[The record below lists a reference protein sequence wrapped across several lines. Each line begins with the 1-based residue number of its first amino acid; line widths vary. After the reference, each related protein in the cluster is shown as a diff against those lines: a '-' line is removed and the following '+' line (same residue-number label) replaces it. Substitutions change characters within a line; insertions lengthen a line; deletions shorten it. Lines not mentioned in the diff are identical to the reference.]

1 MSIQKQGPTR
11 RTLLAAAAA
20 GAAFGTL
27 PGLIRP
33 AAAAN
38 EFKIGLFIALSG
50 PASLFGPTQRAC
62 AELATEE
69 VNKAG
74 GILGRQIK
82 LIPTDAGG
90 PPAESTKSA
99 IRLMLE
105 DKVDLFIGSHD
116 SATREALVATIKG
129 KVPYIYTPTYEGGEC
144 AFNTYV
150 IADTPEQQI
159 RPSLTWMMKEK
170 GAKSVYMI
178 GDDYVWPRK
187 CNEYAKKVISE
198 NGGKVVAEEYVPF
211 GAPNKFEEIVTRI
224 KSAKP
229 DTVLITLVGADN
241 VNFNRT
247 FAGFGLDKEISRLS
261 LLAGRKHAPWYRRR
275 EQQQSVLVDVL
286 LCQRAGR
293 GEQEVQG
300 GVFRQVRRQGAA
312 TRPDRRR
319 LLRRRQLRQGPR
331 HQGGRHQRAEMHGGV
346 RRDHVRIGGRA
357 VDHARPARR
366 QNGISCRRA
375 RAPNSRSSKR
385 SRTLRAVT
393 SARPDQ
399 APRARLLGK

>member
-1 MSIQKQGPTR
+1 MAIQKQGPTR
-11 RTLLAAAAA
+11 RTLLGAAAA

-33 AAAAN
+33 ASAAN

-50 PASLFGPTQRAC
+50 PASLFGPTQKAC
-62 AELATEE
+62 AELAAEE

-105 DKVDLFIGSHD
+105 EKVDLFIGSHD

-187 CNEYAKKVISE
+187 CNEHAKKYIAE

-247 FAGFGLDKEISRLS
+247 FAGFGLDKDISRLS
-261 LLAGRKHAPWYRRR
+261 LLLEENTLLGIGAESSKNLYSSMSYYANAPGEANKKFKAAYFAKFGDKAPQLGLIGADCYGGVNCAKALVTKAGGTNAQKCMAASEGITFESAAGPWTMHGRH
-275 EQQQSVLVDVL
+275 VDKTDYL
-286 LCQRAGR
+286 AD
-293 GEQEVQG
+293 VQG
-300 GVFRQVRRQGAA
+300 HRI
-312 TRPDRRR
+312 
-319 LLRRRQLRQGPR
+319 
-331 HQGGRHQRAEMHGGV
+331 
-346 RRDHVRIGGRA
+346 RDHQNVRER
-357 VDHARPARR
+357 
-366 QNGISCRRA
+366 
-375 RAPNSRSSKR
+375 
-385 SRTLRAVT
+385 
-393 SARPDQ
+393 
-399 APRARLLGK
+399 

>member
-1 MSIQKQGPTR
+1 MIMQKQGPTR
-11 RTLLAAAAA
+11 RTLLGAAAA

-33 AAAAN
+33 AKAAD

-50 PASLFGPTQRAC
+50 PASLFGPTQKAC

-69 VNKAG
+69 INKGG
-74 GILGRQIK
+74 GIMGRQIK

-105 DKVDLFIGSHD
+105 ENVDMFVGSHD

-129 KVPYIYTPTYEGGEC
+129 KVPYIYTPVYEGSEC

-159 RPSLTWMMKEK
+159 RPSVAFMMKDR
-170 GAKSVYMI
+170 GAKSVYLI

-187 CNEYAKKVISE
+187 CNEQAKKYIAE
-198 NGGKVVAEEYVPF
+198 NGGSVAAEEYVPF

-229 DTVLITLVGADN
+229 DMVLITLVGADN

-247 FAGFGLDKEISRLS
+247 FAGFGLDKDIARLS
-261 LLAGRKHAPWYRRR
+261 LLLEENTLLGIGPDSSSNLFSSMSYYANAPGEANKKFKAAYFAKFGDKAPQLGLIGADCYGGIYCAQALATKAGGTDAKKCMAAS
-275 EQQQSVLVDVL
+275 EGLIFATA
-286 LCQRAGR
+286 AG
-293 GEQEVQG
+293 
-300 GVFRQVRRQGAA
+300 QVSMR
-312 TRPDRRR
+312 
-319 LLRRRQLRQGPR
+319 
-331 HQGGRHQRAEMHGGV
+331 GRH
-346 RRDHVRIGGRA
+346 
-357 VDHARPARR
+357 VDKTMFLATCKGTEFDIIKTFNDVKSGDECKA
-366 QNGISCRRA
+366 
-375 RAPNSRSSKR
+375 
-385 SRTLRAVT
+385 
-393 SARPDQ
+393 
-399 APRARLLGK
+399 

>member
-1 MSIQKQGPTR
+1 
-11 RTLLAAAAA
+11 
-20 GAAFGTL
+20 
-27 PGLIRP
+27 
-33 AAAAN
+33 
-38 EFKIGLFIALSG
+38 
-50 PASLFGPTQRAC
+50 
-62 AELATEE
+62 
-69 VNKAG
+69 
-74 GILGRQIK
+74 
-82 LIPTDAGG
+82 
-90 PPAESTKSA
+90 
-99 IRLMLE
+99 MLE
-105 DKVDLFIGSHD
+105 EKVDLFIGSHD

-187 CNEYAKKVISE
+187 CNEHAKKYIAE

-261 LLAGRKHAPWYRRR
+261 LLLEENTLLGIGAESSNNLFSSMSYYANAP
-275 EQQQSVLVDVL
+275 
-286 LCQRAGR
+286 
-293 GEQEVQG
+293 GEANKKFKAAYFAKFGDKAPQLGLIGADCYG
-300 GVFRQVRRQGAA
+300 GVNCAKALVTKA
-312 TRPDRRR
+312 
-319 LLRRRQLRQGPR
+319 
-331 HQGGRHQRAEMHGGV
+331 GGTNAQKCMSASEGITFE
-346 RRDHVRIGGRA
+346 IGGRA
-357 VDHARPARR
+357 VDHARPPRR
-366 QNGISCRRA
+366 QNGISRHVQGHRIRHHQNVREC
-375 RAPNSRSSKR
+375 
-385 SRTLRAVT
+385 
-393 SARPDQ
+393 
-399 APRARLLGK
+399 

>member
-1 MSIQKQGPTR
+1 MSIRKQGLTR
-11 RTLLAAAAA
+11 RTLLGATA
-20 GAAFGTL
+20 GGVAFGAL

-33 AAAAN
+33 AAAAD

-50 PASLFGPTQRAC
+50 PASLFGPTQKAS

-69 VNKAG
+69 INKAG
-74 GILGRQIK
+74 GILGRQIR

-99 IRLMLE
+99 IRLMLDE
-105 DKVDLFIGSHD
+105 KVDMLVGSHD

-129 KVPYIYTPTYEGGEC
+129 KVPYIYTPVYEGGEC

-159 RPSLTWMMKEK
+159 RPSVAFMMKDR
-170 GAKSVYMI
+170 GAKSVYLI

-187 CNEYAKKVISE
+187 CNEQAKKYIAD

-229 DTVLITLVGADN
+229 DMVLITLVGADN

-247 FAGFGLDKEISRLS
+247 FAGFGLDKDIARLS
-261 LLAGRKHAPWYRRR
+261 LLLEENTLLGIGPDSSNNLFSSMSYYANAPGEANKKFKAAYFAKFGDKAPQLGLIGAECYGGIYCAHALATKAGGTDAKKCMAASEGLSFPTAAG
-275 EQQQSVLVDVL
+275 SVAM
-286 LCQRAGR
+286 R
-293 GEQEVQG
+293 
-300 GVFRQVRRQGAA
+300 
-312 TRPDRRR
+312 
-319 LLRRRQLRQGPR
+319 
-331 HQGGRHQRAEMHGGV
+331 GRH
-346 RRDHVRIGGRA
+346 
-357 VDHARPARR
+357 VDKTMYLATCKGTEFDIIKTFADIKS
-366 QNGISCRRA
+366 GDECKA
-375 RAPNSRSSKR
+375 
-385 SRTLRAVT
+385 
-393 SARPDQ
+393 
-399 APRARLLGK
+399 

>member
-1 MSIQKQGPTR
+1 MTHRIQGPTR
-11 RTLLAAAAA
+11 RKFLGTAAA
-20 GAAFGTL
+20 GAAFGAL
-27 PGLIRP
+27 PALVRTAS
-33 AAAAN
+33 AADD
-38 EFKIGLFIALSG
+38 FKIGLFIALSG
-50 PASLFGPTQRAC
+50 PASLFGPTQRAS
-62 AELATEE
+62 AELAAEE

-74 GILGRQIK
+74 GILGRQVK

-105 DKVDLFIGSHD
+105 EKVDLFIGSHD

-159 RPSLTWMMKEK
+159 RPSLTWMMKDK

-187 CNEYAKKVISE
+187 CNEYAKKLISE

-247 FAGFGLDKEISRLS
+247 FAGFGLDKDISRLS
-261 LLAGRKHAPWYRRR
+261 LLLEENTLLGVGAESSKNLYSSMSYYANAP
-275 EQQQSVLVDVL
+275 
-286 LCQRAGR
+286 
-293 GEQEVQG
+293 GEANKKFKQAYFAKFGDKAPQLGLIGADCYG
-300 GVFRQVRRQGAA
+300 GVNCAKALVTKAGGTNAQKCMAA
-312 TRPDRRR
+312 SEGITFESAA
-319 LLRRRQLRQGPR
+319 GPWTM
-331 HQGGRHQRAEMHGGV
+331 HGRH
-346 RRDHVRIGGRA
+346 
-357 VDHARPARR
+357 VDKTMYLADCKGTEFEILQTFA
-366 QNGISCRRA
+366 NVKSGEVCKA
-375 RAPNSRSSKR
+375 
-385 SRTLRAVT
+385 
-393 SARPDQ
+393 
-399 APRARLLGK
+399 

>member
-1 MSIQKQGPTR
+1 MSIRKQGFTR
-11 RTLLAAAAA
+11 RTLLRATA
-20 GAAFGTL
+20 GGVVFGAL

-33 AAAAN
+33 AAAAD

-50 PASLFGPTQRAC
+50 PASLFGPTQKAS

-69 VNKAG
+69 INKAG
-74 GILGRQIK
+74 GILGRQIR

-99 IRLMLE
+99 VRLMLE
-105 DKVDLFIGSHD
+105 EKVDMLVGSHD

-129 KVPYIYTPTYEGGEC
+129 KVPYIYTPVYEGGEC

-159 RPSLTWMMKEK
+159 RPSVAFMMKDR
-170 GAKSVYMI
+170 GAKSVYLI

-187 CNEYAKKVISE
+187 CNEQAKKYIAD

-229 DTVLITLVGADN
+229 DMVLITLVGADN

-247 FAGFGLDKEISRLS
+247 FAGFGLDKDIARLS
-261 LLAGRKHAPWYRRR
+261 LLLEENTLLGIGPDSSNNLFSSMSYYANAPGEANKKFKAAYFAKFGDKAPQLGLIGADCYGGIYCAHALATKAGGTDAKKCMAASEGLSFPTAAG
-275 EQQQSVLVDVL
+275 SVAM
-286 LCQRAGR
+286 R
-293 GEQEVQG
+293 
-300 GVFRQVRRQGAA
+300 
-312 TRPDRRR
+312 
-319 LLRRRQLRQGPR
+319 
-331 HQGGRHQRAEMHGGV
+331 GRH
-346 RRDHVRIGGRA
+346 
-357 VDHARPARR
+357 VDKTMYLATCKGTEFDIIKTFADIKS
-366 QNGISCRRA
+366 GDECKA
-375 RAPNSRSSKR
+375 
-385 SRTLRAVT
+385 
-393 SARPDQ
+393 
-399 APRARLLGK
+399 

>member
-1 MSIQKQGPTR
+1 MTMQKQGPTR
-11 RTLLAAAAA
+11 RTLLGAAAA
-20 GAAFGTL
+20 GTAFSTL

-33 AAAAN
+33 AKAAG

-50 PASLFGPTQRAC
+50 PASLFGPTQKAC

-69 VNKAG
+69 INKAG
-74 GILGRQIK
+74 GIMGRQIK

-105 DKVDLFIGSHD
+105 ENVDMFVGSHD

-129 KVPYIYTPTYEGGEC
+129 KVPYIYTPVYEGSEC

-159 RPSLTWMMKEK
+159 RPSVAFMMKDR
-170 GAKSVYMI
+170 GAKSVCLI

-187 CNEYAKKVISE
+187 CNEQAKKYIAE
-198 NGGKVVAEEYVPF
+198 NGGSVAAEEYVPF

-229 DTVLITLVGADN
+229 DMVLITLVGADN

-247 FAGFGLDKEISRLS
+247 FAGFGLDKDIARLS
-261 LLAGRKHAPWYRRR
+261 LLLEENTLLGIGPDSSSNLFSSMSYYANAPGEANKKFKAAYFAKFGDKAPQLGLIGADCYGGIYCAQALATKAGGTDAKKCMAASEGLIFPTA
-275 EQQQSVLVDVL
+275 
-286 LCQRAGR
+286 AG
-293 GEQEVQG
+293 
-300 GVFRQVRRQGAA
+300 QVSMR
-312 TRPDRRR
+312 
-319 LLRRRQLRQGPR
+319 
-331 HQGGRHQRAEMHGGV
+331 GRH
-346 RRDHVRIGGRA
+346 
-357 VDHARPARR
+357 VDKTMFLAT
-366 QNGISCRRA
+366 CRGTEFDIIKTFNDVKSGDECKA
-375 RAPNSRSSKR
+375 
-385 SRTLRAVT
+385 
-393 SARPDQ
+393 
-399 APRARLLGK
+399 

>member
-1 MSIQKQGPTR
+1 MSIRKQGLTR
-11 RTLLAAAAA
+11 RTLL
-20 GAAFGTL
+20 GATARGVAFGAL

-33 AAAAN
+33 AAAAD

-50 PASLFGPTQRAC
+50 PASLFGPTQKAS

-69 VNKAG
+69 INKAG
-74 GILGRQIK
+74 GILGRQIR

-99 IRLMLE
+99 IRLMLDE
-105 DKVDLFIGSHD
+105 KVDMLVGSHD

-129 KVPYIYTPTYEGGEC
+129 KVPYIYTPVYEGGEC

-159 RPSLTWMMKEK
+159 RPSVAFMMKDR
-170 GAKSVYMI
+170 GAKSVYLI

-187 CNEYAKKVISE
+187 CNEQAKKYIAD

-229 DTVLITLVGADN
+229 DMVLITLVGADN

-247 FAGFGLDKEISRLS
+247 FAGFGLDKDIARLS
-261 LLAGRKHAPWYRRR
+261 LLLEENTLLGIGPDSSNNLFSSMSYYANAPGEANKKFKAAYFAKFGDKAPQLGLIGADCYGGIYCAHALATNAGGTDAKKCMAASEGLSFPTAAG
-275 EQQQSVLVDVL
+275 SVAM
-286 LCQRAGR
+286 R
-293 GEQEVQG
+293 
-300 GVFRQVRRQGAA
+300 
-312 TRPDRRR
+312 
-319 LLRRRQLRQGPR
+319 
-331 HQGGRHQRAEMHGGV
+331 GRH
-346 RRDHVRIGGRA
+346 
-357 VDHARPARR
+357 VDKTMYLATCKGTEFDIIKTFADIKS
-366 QNGISCRRA
+366 GDECKA
-375 RAPNSRSSKR
+375 
-385 SRTLRAVT
+385 
-393 SARPDQ
+393 
-399 APRARLLGK
+399 

>member
-1 MSIQKQGPTR
+1 MQKQGPTR
-11 RTLLAAAAA
+11 RTLLGAAAA

-33 AAAAN
+33 AAAAG
-38 EFKIGLFIALSG
+38 EFKIGLFAALSG
-50 PASLFGPTQRAC
+50 PASLFGPTQKAC

-69 VNKAG
+69 INKAG

-105 DKVDLFIGSHD
+105 ENVDMFVGSHD

-150 IADTPEQQI
+150 VADTPEQQI
-159 RPSLTWMMKEK
+159 RPSVAHMMKER
-170 GAKSVYMI
+170 GAKSVYLI

-187 CNEYAKKVISE
+187 CNEHARRYIAE
-198 NGGKVVAEEYVPF
+198 NGGSVVAEEYVPF

-229 DTVLITLVGADN
+229 DMVLITLVGADN

-247 FAGFGLDKEISRLS
+247 FAGFGLDKDIARLS
-261 LLAGRKHAPWYRRR
+261 LLLEENTLLGIGPDSSNNLFSSLSYYANAPGEANKKFKAAYFAKFGDKAPQLGLIGADCYGGIYCAQALATKAGGTDAKKCMAASEGLTFPTAAG
-275 EQQQSVLVDVL
+275 SVSM
-286 LCQRAGR
+286 R
-293 GEQEVQG
+293 
-300 GVFRQVRRQGAA
+300 
-312 TRPDRRR
+312 
-319 LLRRRQLRQGPR
+319 
-331 HQGGRHQRAEMHGGV
+331 GRH
-346 RRDHVRIGGRA
+346 
-357 VDHARPARR
+357 VDKTMFLATCKGTEFDIIKTFNDVKSGDECKA
-366 QNGISCRRA
+366 
-375 RAPNSRSSKR
+375 
-385 SRTLRAVT
+385 
-393 SARPDQ
+393 
-399 APRARLLGK
+399 

>member
-1 MSIQKQGPTR
+1 MSIRKRGFTR
-11 RTLLAAAAA
+11 RTLL
-20 GAAFGTL
+20 GATARGVAFGAL

-33 AAAAN
+33 AAAAD

-50 PASLFGPTQRAC
+50 PASLFGPTQKAS

-69 VNKAG
+69 INKAG
-74 GILGRQIK
+74 GILGRQIR

-99 IRLMLE
+99 VRLMLE
-105 DKVDLFIGSHD
+105 EKVDMLVGSHD

-129 KVPYIYTPTYEGGEC
+129 KVPYIYTPVYEGGEC

-159 RPSLTWMMKEK
+159 RPSVAFMMKDRS
-170 GAKSVYMI
+170 AKSVYLI

-187 CNEYAKKVISE
+187 CNEQAKKYIAD

-229 DTVLITLVGADN
+229 DMVLITLVGADN

-247 FAGFGLDKEISRLS
+247 FAGFGLDKDIARLS
-261 LLAGRKHAPWYRRR
+261 LLLEENTLLGIGPDSSNNLFSSMSYYANAPGEANKKFKAAYFAKFGDKAPQLGLIGADCYGGIYCAHALATKAGGTDAKKCMAASEGLSFPTAAG
-275 EQQQSVLVDVL
+275 SVAM
-286 LCQRAGR
+286 R
-293 GEQEVQG
+293 
-300 GVFRQVRRQGAA
+300 
-312 TRPDRRR
+312 
-319 LLRRRQLRQGPR
+319 
-331 HQGGRHQRAEMHGGV
+331 GRH
-346 RRDHVRIGGRA
+346 
-357 VDHARPARR
+357 VDKTMYLATCKGTEFDIIKTFADIKS
-366 QNGISCRRA
+366 GDECKA
-375 RAPNSRSSKR
+375 
-385 SRTLRAVT
+385 
-393 SARPDQ
+393 
-399 APRARLLGK
+399 

>member
-1 MSIQKQGPTR
+1 MSIQNQGPTR
-11 RTLLAAAAA
+11 RTLLGAAAA
-20 GAAFGTL
+20 GAALGTL

-33 AAAAN
+33 AAAAG
-38 EFKIGLFIALSG
+38 EFKIGLFAALSG
-50 PASLFGPTQRAC
+50 PASLFGPTQKAC

-69 VNKAG
+69 INKSG

-105 DKVDLFIGSHD
+105 ENVDMFVGSHD

-129 KVPYIYTPTYEGGEC
+129 KVPYIYTPVYEGSEC

-159 RPSLTWMMKEK
+159 RPSVAFMMKDR
-170 GAKSVYMI
+170 GAKSVYLI

-187 CNEYAKKVISE
+187 CNEQAKKYIAE
-198 NGGKVVAEEYVPF
+198 NGGSVVAEEYVPF

-229 DTVLITLVGADN
+229 DMVLITLVGADN

-247 FAGFGLDKEISRLS
+247 FAGFGLDKDIARLS
-261 LLAGRKHAPWYRRR
+261 LLLEENTLLGIGPDSSSNLFSSMSYFANAPGEANKKFKAAYFAKFGDKAPQLGLIGADCYGGIYCAQALATKAGGTDAKKCMAASEGLTFPTA
-275 EQQQSVLVDVL
+275 
-286 LCQRAGR
+286 AG
-293 GEQEVQG
+293 
-300 GVFRQVRRQGAA
+300 QVTMR
-312 TRPDRRR
+312 
-319 LLRRRQLRQGPR
+319 
-331 HQGGRHQRAEMHGGV
+331 GRH
-346 RRDHVRIGGRA
+346 
-357 VDHARPARR
+357 VDKTMFLATCKGTEFDIIKTFDDVKSGDECKA
-366 QNGISCRRA
+366 
-375 RAPNSRSSKR
+375 
-385 SRTLRAVT
+385 
-393 SARPDQ
+393 
-399 APRARLLGK
+399 

>member
-1 MSIQKQGPTR
+1 MSIRKQGLTR
-11 RTLLAAAAA
+11 RTLLGATA
-20 GAAFGTL
+20 GGVAFGAL

-33 AAAAN
+33 AAAAD

-50 PASLFGPTQRAC
+50 PASLFGPTQKAS

-69 VNKAG
+69 INKAG
-74 GILGRQIK
+74 GILGRQIR

-99 IRLMLE
+99 VRLMLE
-105 DKVDLFIGSHD
+105 EKVDMLVGSHD

-129 KVPYIYTPTYEGGEC
+129 KVPYIYTPVYEGGEC

-159 RPSLTWMMKEK
+159 RPSVAFMMKDR
-170 GAKSVYMI
+170 GAKSVYLI

-187 CNEYAKKVISE
+187 CNEQAKKYIAD

-229 DTVLITLVGADN
+229 DMVLITLVGADN

-247 FAGFGLDKEISRLS
+247 FAGFGLDKDIARLS
-261 LLAGRKHAPWYRRR
+261 LLLEENTLLGIGPDSSNNLFSSMSYYANAPGEANKKFKAAYFAKFGDKAPQLGLIGADCYGGIYCAHALATKAGGTDAKKCMAASEGLTFPTAP
-275 EQQQSVLVDVL
+275 
-286 LCQRAGR
+286 G
-293 GEQEVQG
+293 
-300 GVFRQVRRQGAA
+300 QVTMR
-312 TRPDRRR
+312 
-319 LLRRRQLRQGPR
+319 
-331 HQGGRHQRAEMHGGV
+331 GRH
-346 RRDHVRIGGRA
+346 
-357 VDHARPARR
+357 VDKTMYLATCK
-366 QNGISCRRA
+366 GTEFDIIKTFEDVKSGDEC
-375 RAPNSRSSKR
+375 K
-385 SRTLRAVT
+385 T
-393 SARPDQ
+393 
-399 APRARLLGK
+399 

>member
-1 MSIQKQGPTR
+1 MSIGKQGPTR
-11 RTLLAAAAA
+11 RTLLGAAAA
-20 GAAFGTL
+20 GAALGTL

-50 PASLFGPTQRAC
+50 PASLFGPTQKAC
-62 AELATEE
+62 AELAVEE

-105 DKVDLFIGSHD
+105 ENVDMFVGSHD

-129 KVPYIYTPTYEGGEC
+129 KVPYIYTPVYEGSEC

-159 RPSLTWMMKEK
+159 RPSVAFMMKDR
-170 GAKSVYMI
+170 GAKSVFLI

-187 CNEYAKKVISE
+187 CNEQARKYIAE
-198 NGGKVVAEEYVPF
+198 NGGSVVAEEYVPF

-229 DTVLITLVGADN
+229 DMVLITLVGADN

-247 FAGFGLDKEISRLS
+247 FAGFGLDKEIARLS
-261 LLAGRKHAPWYRRR
+261 LLLEENTLLGIGPDSSNNLFSSMSYYANAPGEANKKFKEAYFAKFGDKAPQLGLIGADCYGGIYCAQALGDKAGGTDANKCMAASEGLRFPTA
-275 EQQQSVLVDVL
+275 
-286 LCQRAGR
+286 AGPVSMR
-293 GEQEVQG
+293 
-300 GVFRQVRRQGAA
+300 
-312 TRPDRRR
+312 
-319 LLRRRQLRQGPR
+319 
-331 HQGGRHQRAEMHGGV
+331 GRH
-346 RRDHVRIGGRA
+346 
-357 VDHARPARR
+357 VDKTMFLATCKGTEFDIIKTFMDVKSGDECKA
-366 QNGISCRRA
+366 
-375 RAPNSRSSKR
+375 
-385 SRTLRAVT
+385 
-393 SARPDQ
+393 
-399 APRARLLGK
+399 

>member
-1 MSIQKQGPTR
+1 MSIRKQGFTR
-11 RTLLAAAAA
+11 RTLL
-20 GAAFGTL
+20 GATARGVAFGAL

-33 AAAAN
+33 AAAAD

-50 PASLFGPTQRAC
+50 PASLFGPTQKAS

-69 VNKAG
+69 INKAG
-74 GILGRQIK
+74 GILGRQIR

-99 IRLMLE
+99 VRLMLE
-105 DKVDLFIGSHD
+105 EKVDMLVGSHD

-129 KVPYIYTPTYEGGEC
+129 KVPYIYTPVYEGGEC

-159 RPSLTWMMKEK
+159 RPSVAFMMKDR
-170 GAKSVYMI
+170 GAKSVYLI

-187 CNEYAKKVISE
+187 CNEQAKKYIAD

-229 DTVLITLVGADN
+229 DMVLITLVGADN

-247 FAGFGLDKEISRLS
+247 FAGFGLDKDIARLS
-261 LLAGRKHAPWYRRR
+261 LLLEENTLLGIGPDSSNNLFSSMSYYANAPGEANKKFKAAYFAKFGDKAPQLGLIGADCYGGIYCAHALATKAGGTDAKKCMAASEGLSFPTAAG
-275 EQQQSVLVDVL
+275 SVAM
-286 LCQRAGR
+286 R
-293 GEQEVQG
+293 
-300 GVFRQVRRQGAA
+300 
-312 TRPDRRR
+312 
-319 LLRRRQLRQGPR
+319 
-331 HQGGRHQRAEMHGGV
+331 GRH
-346 RRDHVRIGGRA
+346 
-357 VDHARPARR
+357 VDKTMYLATCKGTEFDIIKTFADIKS
-366 QNGISCRRA
+366 GDECKA
-375 RAPNSRSSKR
+375 
-385 SRTLRAVT
+385 
-393 SARPDQ
+393 
-399 APRARLLGK
+399 

>member
-1 MSIQKQGPTR
+1 MTMQKQGPTR
-11 RTLLAAAAA
+11 RTLLGAAAA

-33 AAAAN
+33 AAAAG
-38 EFKIGLFIALSG
+38 EFKIGLFAALSG
-50 PASLFGPTQRAC
+50 PASLFGPTQKAC

-69 VNKAG
+69 INKAG

-105 DKVDLFIGSHD
+105 ENVDMFVGSHD

-150 IADTPEQQI
+150 VADTPEQQI
-159 RPSLTWMMKEK
+159 RPSVAYMMKER
-170 GAKSVYMI
+170 GAKSVYLI

-187 CNEYAKKVISE
+187 CNEHARKYIAE
-198 NGGKVVAEEYVPF
+198 NGGSVVAEEYVPF

-229 DTVLITLVGADN
+229 DMVLITLVGADN

-247 FAGFGLDKEISRLS
+247 FAGFGLDKDIARLS
-261 LLAGRKHAPWYRRR
+261 LLLEENTLLGIGADASSNLFSCLSYFENAPGEANKKFKAAYFAKFGDKAPQLGLIGADCYGGIYCAQALATKAGGTDAKKCMAASEGLTFPTA
-275 EQQQSVLVDVL
+275 
-286 LCQRAGR
+286 AG
-293 GEQEVQG
+293 
-300 GVFRQVRRQGAA
+300 QVTMR
-312 TRPDRRR
+312 
-319 LLRRRQLRQGPR
+319 
-331 HQGGRHQRAEMHGGV
+331 GRH
-346 RRDHVRIGGRA
+346 
-357 VDHARPARR
+357 VDKTMFLATCKGTEFDIIKTFADVKS
-366 QNGISCRRA
+366 GDECKA
-375 RAPNSRSSKR
+375 
-385 SRTLRAVT
+385 
-393 SARPDQ
+393 
-399 APRARLLGK
+399 

>member
-1 MSIQKQGPTR
+1 MTMQKQGPTR
-11 RTLLAAAAA
+11 RTLLGAAAA

-33 AAAAN
+33 AAAAG
-38 EFKIGLFIALSG
+38 EFKIGLFAALNG
-50 PASLFGPTQRAC
+50 PASLFGPTQKAC

-69 VNKAG
+69 INKAG

-105 DKVDLFIGSHD
+105 ENVDMFVGSHD

-129 KVPYIYTPTYEGGEC
+129 KVPYIYTPVYEGGEC

-159 RPSLTWMMKEK
+159 RPSVAFMMKDR
-170 GAKSVYMI
+170 GAKSVYLI

-187 CNEYAKKVISE
+187 CNEHARKYIAE
-198 NGGKVVAEEYVPF
+198 NGGSVVAEEYVPF

-229 DTVLITLVGADN
+229 DMVLITLVGADN

-247 FAGFGLDKEISRLS
+247 FAGFGLDKDIARLAF
-261 LLAGRKHAPWYRRR
+261 LLEENTLMGVGAESSGNLYSCMGYFANDPSPANTKFKAAYQAKFGDKAPQLATIGVDCYAGVNCAR
-275 EQQQSVLVDVL
+275 QLVMK
-286 LCQRAGR
+286 AGGTNGQKCMDASEGLTFDTAAGPATMR
-293 GEQEVQG
+293 G
-300 GVFRQVRRQGAA
+300 RQVDKSMFLADCKGTQFNVLKTFADVKSG
-312 TRPDRRR
+312 
-319 LLRRRQLRQGPR
+319 
-331 HQGGRHQRAEMHGGV
+331 
-346 RRDHVRIGGRA
+346 
-357 VDHARPARR
+357 
-366 QNGISCRRA
+366 
-375 RAPNSRSSKR
+375 
-385 SRTLRAVT
+385 
-393 SARPDQ
+393 SAC
-399 APRARLLGK
+399 KV

>member
-1 MSIQKQGPTR
+1 MSIRKQGLTR
-11 RTLLAAAAA
+11 RTLLGGAAA
-20 GAAFGTL
+20 GVAFTAA

-33 AAAAN
+33 AAAAD
-38 EFKIGLFIALSG
+38 EFKIGLFAALSG
-50 PASLFGPTQRAC
+50 PASLFGPTQKAA

-69 VNKAG
+69 INKAG
-74 GILGRQIK
+74 GILGKQIR

-105 DKVDLFIGSHD
+105 EKVDMFVGSHD

-150 IADTPEQQI
+150 LADTPEQQI
-159 RPSLTWMMKEK
+159 RPSVNYMMKDR
-170 GAKSVYMI
+170 GAKSVYLI

-187 CNEYAKKVISE
+187 CNEHARKYIDE

-229 DTVLITLVGADN
+229 DMVLITLVGADN

-247 FAGFGLDKEISRLS
+247 FAGFGLDKDIGRLS
-261 LLAGRKHAPWYRRR
+261 LLLEENTLHGIGADASGNLFSCLSYFENAPGEANKKFKAAYFAKFGDKAPQLGLIGADCYGGIYCAHALATKAGGTDAKKCMAASEGLTFPTA
-275 EQQQSVLVDVL
+275 
-286 LCQRAGR
+286 AG
-293 GEQEVQG
+293 
-300 GVFRQVRRQGAA
+300 QV
-312 TRPDRRR
+312 TM
-319 LLRRRQLRQGPR
+319 
-331 HQGGRHQRAEMHGGV
+331 HGRH
-346 RRDHVRIGGRA
+346 
-357 VDHARPARR
+357 VDKTMYLATCKGADFDIIKTFDDVKS
-366 QNGISCRRA
+366 GEVC
-375 RAPNSRSSKR
+375 K
-385 SRTLRAVT
+385 T
-393 SARPDQ
+393 
-399 APRARLLGK
+399 

>member
-1 MSIQKQGPTR
+1 MTIQKQGPTR
-11 RTLLAAAAA
+11 RTLLSAAAA

-33 AAAAN
+33 AAAAD

-62 AELATEE
+62 AELAAEE

-105 DKVDLFIGSHD
+105 EKVDLFVGSHD

-129 KVPYIYTPTYEGGEC
+129 KVPYIYTPVYEGGEC

-150 IADTPEQQI
+150 LADTPEQQI

-170 GAKSVYMI
+170 GAKSIYMI

-187 CNEYAKKVISE
+187 CNEHAKQYIAE
-198 NGGKVVAEEYVPF
+198 NGGKVAAEEYVPF
-211 GAPNKFEEIVTRI
+211 GAPNKFEEVVTRI
-224 KSAKP
+224 KSVKP
-229 DTVLITLVGADN
+229 DAVLITLVGADN

-247 FAGFGLDKEISRLS
+247 FAGFGLDKDIARLS
-261 LLAGRKHAPWYRRR
+261 LLLEENTLLGVGAESSKNLYSSMSYYANAPGDANKKFKQAYFAKFGDKAPQLSLIGADCYAGVYCAKELVTKAGGTNAQKCMAASEGLTIPSAAGPWIM
-275 EQQQSVLVDVL
+275 
-286 LCQRAGR
+286 
-293 GEQEVQG
+293 
-300 GVFRQVRRQGAA
+300 
-312 TRPDRRR
+312 
-319 LLRRRQLRQGPR
+319 
-331 HQGGRHQRAEMHGGV
+331 HGRH
-346 RRDHVRIGGRA
+346 
-357 VDHARPARR
+357 VDKTMFLADCK
-366 QNGISCRRA
+366 GTEFEIIKTF
-375 RAPNSRSSKR
+375 PNVKSGDECK
-385 SRTLRAVT
+385 A
-393 SARPDQ
+393 
-399 APRARLLGK
+399 

>member
-1 MSIQKQGPTR
+1 MTMQKQGPTR
-11 RTLLAAAAA
+11 RTLLGAAAV

-33 AAAAN
+33 AMAAGD
-38 EFKIGLFIALSG
+38 FKIGLFAALSG
-50 PASLFGPTQRAC
+50 PASLFGPTQKAS
-62 AELATEE
+62 AELAAEE
-69 VNKAG
+69 INKAG
-74 GILGRQIK
+74 GILGRQVK

-105 DKVDLFIGSHD
+105 ENVDMFVGSHD

-159 RPSLTWMMKEK
+159 RPSVAYMMKDR
-170 GAKSVYMI
+170 GAKSVYLI

-187 CNEYAKKVISE
+187 CNEHARKYIAE
-198 NGGKVVAEEYVPF
+198 NGGSVVAEEYVPF

-229 DTVLITLVGADN
+229 DMVLITLVGADN

-247 FAGFGLDKEISRLS
+247 FAGFGLDKDIARLS
-261 LLAGRKHAPWYRRR
+261 LLLEENTLLGIGPDSSNNLFSSLSYYANAPGEANKKFKAAYFAKFGDKAPQLGLIGADCYGGIYCAQALATKAGGTDAKKCMAASEGLTFPTA
-275 EQQQSVLVDVL
+275 
-286 LCQRAGR
+286 AGP
-293 GEQEVQG
+293 V
-300 GVFRQVRRQGAA
+300 
-312 TRPDRRR
+312 TM
-319 LLRRRQLRQGPR
+319 
-331 HQGGRHQRAEMHGGV
+331 HGRH
-346 RRDHVRIGGRA
+346 
-357 VDHARPARR
+357 VDKTMYLATCKGTEFDIIKTFADVKS
-366 QNGISCRRA
+366 GDECKA
-375 RAPNSRSSKR
+375 
-385 SRTLRAVT
+385 
-393 SARPDQ
+393 
-399 APRARLLGK
+399 

>member
-1 MSIQKQGPTR
+1 MSIRKQGLTR
-11 RTLLAAAAA
+11 RTLLGAAA
-20 GAAFGTL
+20 GGAAFATL

-33 AAAAN
+33 AAAAD

-50 PASLFGPTQRAC
+50 PASLFGPTQKAC

-69 VNKAG
+69 INKAG

-99 IRLMLE
+99 VRLMLE
-105 DKVDLFIGSHD
+105 EKVDMLVGSHD

-129 KVPYIYTPTYEGGEC
+129 KVPYIYTPVYEGGEC

-159 RPSLTWMMKEK
+159 RPSVAFMMKDR
-170 GAKSVYMI
+170 GAKSVYLI

-187 CNEYAKKVISE
+187 CNEQAKKYIAD

-229 DTVLITLVGADN
+229 DMVLITLVGADN

-247 FAGFGLDKEISRLS
+247 FAGFGLNKDIARLS
-261 LLAGRKHAPWYRRR
+261 LLLEENTLLGIGPDASNNLFSSMSYYANAPGEANKKFKAAYFAKFGDKAPQLGLIGADCYGGIYCAHALANKAGGTDAKKCMAASEGLSFPTA
-275 EQQQSVLVDVL
+275 
-286 LCQRAGR
+286 AGTVTMR
-293 GEQEVQG
+293 
-300 GVFRQVRRQGAA
+300 
-312 TRPDRRR
+312 
-319 LLRRRQLRQGPR
+319 
-331 HQGGRHQRAEMHGGV
+331 GRH
-346 RRDHVRIGGRA
+346 
-357 VDHARPARR
+357 VDKTMYLATCKGTEFDIIKTFADVKS
-366 QNGISCRRA
+366 GDEC
-375 RAPNSRSSKR
+375 K
-385 SRTLRAVT
+385 T
-393 SARPDQ
+393 
-399 APRARLLGK
+399 